1 MGRKMA
7 NIPHGHR
14 YLWVALVRV
23 ATSVAA
29 QSADAASGRQNRPAG
44 MTDRSSPQMAGTLS
58 YRR

>member
-1 MGRKMA
+1 MA